1 MSDAFGDYLRAIG
14 RIPLLTP
21 SEELHLG
28 ALVQQ
33 WIGDPGAGPSLVR
46 RGRRAMARMVTA
58 NLRLVVSVCKHYQ
71 NRIRQ
76 LHLDPMDVVQA
87 GNLGLI
93 RAVERYQPSRGYK
106 FSTYGYWWI
115 RQAVNRHLQDRVG
128 TIRVPAQVADLAL
141 KAQAI
146 QSASGV
152 GVSVAELAHQL
163 GETEKRVGFVLRAV
177 HESRALSLDQQMC
190 ASDGDSCLA
199 DLVGREDVVAPD
211 ADDYRW
217 LHLEIDQLSSLEKG
231 VIHLRYGHQEGLSMA
246 KAAERLG
253 ITKDKVQRIEK
264 QVLHKLRQRVEPM
277 LFPA

>member
-1 MSDAFGDYLRAIG
+1 MSDAYGDYLRTIG

-28 ALVQQ
+28 ALVQE
-33 WIGDPGAGPSLVR
+33 WLGDPHPDRSRVR

-58 NLRLVVSVCKHYQ
+58 NLRLVVSVVKHYQ

-76 LHLDPMDVVQA
+76 LHLDPMDVLQA

-93 RAVERYQPSRGYK
+93 RAVERYEPSRGYK

-115 RQAVNRHLQDRVG
+115 RQAVNRHLQEQVG
-128 TIRVPAQVADLAL
+128 TIRVPAQVSDLAL

-146 QSASGV
+146 RSSQGER
-152 GVSVAELAHQL
+152 VSVAELAERL

-177 HESRALSLDQQMC
+177 HESRALSLDQQMGGGEGE
-190 ASDGDSCLA
+190 ACLA
-199 DLVGREDVVAPD
+199 DLVGSD
-211 ADDYRW
+211 ADLPDPEDYRW
-217 LHLEIDQLSSLEKG
+217 LHDELEQLDALERG
-231 VIHLRYGHQEGLSMA
+231 VIRLRYGNGDTLSMA
-246 KAAERLG
+246 KAAQRLG

-264 QVLHKLRQRVEPM
+264 QVLHKLRRRVEPM
-277 LFPA
+277 LHPA